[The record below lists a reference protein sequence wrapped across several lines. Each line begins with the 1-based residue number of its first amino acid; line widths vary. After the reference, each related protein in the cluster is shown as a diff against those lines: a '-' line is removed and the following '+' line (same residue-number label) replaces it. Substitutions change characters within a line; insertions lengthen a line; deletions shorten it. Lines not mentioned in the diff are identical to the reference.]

1 MCGVILSP
9 QNTIGR
15 DVLAEIALL
24 RRSGNISKEIDEL
37 LGRVET
43 TLTFLENRFR
53 SVADSAVDAII
64 SSTSDDRIVF
74 WNNGASNIFGYTED
88 EVLGKSVTMLI
99 PPSLREAHRKGLKRF
114 LKTRVPKIIGK
125 KVELQGLAKGK
136 REFPIELSLAVW
148 ETRDELSFS
157 GIIRDIT
164 ERKKAQQALEDLNA
178 QAMRRT
184 EELETLIQMV
194 AHDLKAP
201 VVTIGGL
208 LRLLERKVACLTN
221 EPDVEN
227 IFRQLRLSSKTLEN
241 FLADLL
247 DALAVEKTQNAL
259 ESFELD
265 KLLREVCENLDDEI
279 SVKGIQ
285 VDLTNCSPV
294 TVSGDRNRIRQ
305 VLENL
310 IMNAVKHMGNPQHP
324 LIQATI
330 SQDDD
335 EVVTTVADNGIGIPK
350 EYHERIFDRFFRVPK
365 ADGAKGTGLGLSIV
379 KQIVESHGGRAWVE
393 SEEGKGAAFHFSLP
407 KAKALPGKE
416 SSGG

>member
-1 MCGVILSP
+1 MILSP

-15 DVLAEIALL
+15 DLLAEIALL
-24 RRSGNISKEIDEL
+24 RRSGNISKEIDDL
-37 LGRVET
+37 LSRIET
-43 TLTFLENRFR
+43 ALTFLENRFR

-64 SSTSDDRIVF
+64 STTSDDKIVF

-99 PPSLREAHRKGLKRF
+99 PPSLREAHQRGRKRF
-114 LKTRVPKIIGK
+114 LETGIPKIIGK
-125 KVELQGLAKGK
+125 KVELQALAKGG

-148 ETRDELSFS
+148 KTKDELCFS

-164 ERKKAQQALEDLNA
+164 ERKRAQQALEDLNA

-184 EELETLIQMV
+184 DELETLIQMV

-208 LRLLERKVACLTN
+208 LRLLERKVACITA

-265 KLLREVCENLDDEI
+265 KLLREVFDSLGDEI
-279 SVKGIQ
+279 HVKGIE
-285 VDLTNCSPV
+285 VDLTECTPV

-310 IMNAVKHMGNPQHP
+310 IMNAVKHMGAPPHP
-324 LIQATI
+324 VIKAAI
-330 SQDDD
+330 SEDGE

-350 EYHERIFDRFFRVPK
+350 EYHERIFDRFFRIPK
-365 ADGAKGTGLGLSIV
+365 ANGVKGSGLGLSIV
-379 KQIVESHGGRAWVE
+379 KQIVESHGGRVWVE
-393 SEEGKGAAFHFSLP
+393 SEEGKGASFLFSLP
-407 KAKALPGKE
+407 KAGVSPGKA
-416 SSGG
+416 SNGR

>member
-1 MCGVILSP
+1 MSP

-15 DVLAEIALL
+15 DLLAEIALL
-24 RRSGNISKEIDEL
+24 RRSGNISKEIDDL
-37 LGRVET
+37 LSRIET
-43 TLTFLENRFR
+43 ALTFLENRFR

-64 SSTSDDRIVF
+64 STTSDDKIVF

-99 PPSLREAHRKGLKRF
+99 PPSLREAHQRGRKRF
-114 LKTRVPKIIGK
+114 LETGVPKIIGK
-125 KVELQGLAKGK
+125 KVELQALAKGG

-148 ETRDELSFS
+148 KTKDELCFS

-164 ERKKAQQALEDLNA
+164 ERKRAQQALEDLNA

-184 EELETLIQMV
+184 DELETLIQMV

-208 LRLLERKVACLTN
+208 LRLLERKVACITA

-265 KLLREVCENLDDEI
+265 KLLREVFDSLGDEI
-279 SVKGIQ
+279 HVKGIE
-285 VDLTNCSPV
+285 VDLTECTPV

-310 IMNAVKHMGNPQHP
+310 IMNAVKHMGAPPHP
-324 LIQATI
+324 VIKAAI
-330 SQDDD
+330 SEDGE

-350 EYHERIFDRFFRVPK
+350 EYHERIFDRFFRIPK
-365 ADGAKGTGLGLSIV
+365 ANGVKGSGLGLSIV
-379 KQIVESHGGRAWVE
+379 KQIVESHGGRVWVE
-393 SEEGKGAAFHFSLP
+393 SEEGKGASFLFSLP
-407 KAKALPGKE
+407 KAGVSPGKA
-416 SSGG
+416 SNGR

>member
-1 MCGVILSP
+1 MSP

-15 DVLAEIALL
+15 DLLAEIALL
-24 RRSGNISKEIDEL
+24 RRSGNISKEIDDL
-37 LGRVET
+37 LSRIET
-43 TLTFLENRFR
+43 ALTFLENRFR

-64 SSTSDDRIVF
+64 STTSDDKIVF

-99 PPSLREAHRKGLKRF
+99 PPSLREAHQRGRKRF
-114 LKTRVPKIIGK
+114 LETGIPKIIGK
-125 KVELQGLAKGK
+125 KVELQALAKGG

-148 ETRDELSFS
+148 KTKDELCFS

-164 ERKKAQQALEDLNA
+164 ERKRAQQALEDLNA

-184 EELETLIQMV
+184 DELETLIQMV

-208 LRLLERKVACLTN
+208 LRLLERKVACITA

-265 KLLREVCENLDDEI
+265 KLLREVFDSLGDEI
-279 SVKGIQ
+279 HVKGIE
-285 VDLTNCSPV
+285 VDLTECTPV

-310 IMNAVKHMGNPQHP
+310 IMNAVKHMGAPPHP
-324 LIQATI
+324 VIKAAI
-330 SQDDD
+330 SEDGE

-350 EYHERIFDRFFRVPK
+350 EYHERIFDRFFRIPK
-365 ADGAKGTGLGLSIV
+365 ANGVKGSGLGLSIV
-379 KQIVESHGGRAWVE
+379 KQIVESHGGRVWVE
-393 SEEGKGAAFHFSLP
+393 SEEGKGASFLFSLP
-407 KAKALPGKE
+407 KAGVSPGKA
-416 SSGG
+416 SNGR

>member
-1 MCGVILSP
+1 VILSP

-15 DVLAEIALL
+15 DLLAEIALL
-24 RRSGNISKEIDEL
+24 RRSGNISKEIDDL
-37 LGRVET
+37 LSRIET
-43 TLTFLENRFR
+43 ALTFLENRFR

-64 SSTSDDRIVF
+64 STTSDDKIVF

-99 PPSLREAHRKGLKRF
+99 PPSLREAHQRGRKRF
-114 LKTRVPKIIGK
+114 LETGIPKIIGK
-125 KVELQGLAKGK
+125 KVELQALAKGG

-148 ETRDELSFS
+148 KTKDELCFS

-164 ERKKAQQALEDLNA
+164 ERKRAQQALEDLNA

-184 EELETLIQMV
+184 DELETLIQMV

-208 LRLLERKVACLTN
+208 LRLLERKVACITA

-265 KLLREVCENLDDEI
+265 KLLREVFDSLGDEI
-279 SVKGIQ
+279 HVKGIE
-285 VDLTNCSPV
+285 VDLTECTPV

-310 IMNAVKHMGNPQHP
+310 IMNAVKHMGAPPHP
-324 LIQATI
+324 VIKAAI
-330 SQDDD
+330 SEDGE

-350 EYHERIFDRFFRVPK
+350 EYHERIFDRFFRIPK
-365 ADGAKGTGLGLSIV
+365 ANGVKGSGLGLSIV
-379 KQIVESHGGRAWVE
+379 KQIVESHGGRVWVE
-393 SEEGKGAAFHFSLP
+393 SEEGKGASFLFSLP
-407 KAKALPGKE
+407 KAGVSPGKA
-416 SSGG
+416 SNGR

>member
-1 MCGVILSP
+1 LSP

-15 DVLAEIALL
+15 DLLAEIALL
-24 RRSGNISKEIDEL
+24 RRSGNISKEIDDL
-37 LGRVET
+37 LSRIET
-43 TLTFLENRFR
+43 ALTFLENRFR

-64 SSTSDDRIVF
+64 STTSDDKIVF

-99 PPSLREAHRKGLKRF
+99 PPSLREAHQRGRKRF
-114 LKTRVPKIIGK
+114 LETGIPKIIGK
-125 KVELQGLAKGK
+125 KVELQALAKGG

-148 ETRDELSFS
+148 KTKDELCFS

-164 ERKKAQQALEDLNA
+164 ERKRAQQALEDLNA

-184 EELETLIQMV
+184 DELETLIQMV

-208 LRLLERKVACLTN
+208 LRLLERKVACITA

-265 KLLREVCENLDDEI
+265 KLLREVFDSLGDEI
-279 SVKGIQ
+279 HVKGIE
-285 VDLTNCSPV
+285 VDLTECTPV

-310 IMNAVKHMGNPQHP
+310 IMNAVKHMGAPPHP
-324 LIQATI
+324 VIKAAI
-330 SQDDD
+330 SEDGE

-350 EYHERIFDRFFRVPK
+350 EYHERIFDRFFRIPK
-365 ADGAKGTGLGLSIV
+365 ANGVKGSGLGLSIV
-379 KQIVESHGGRAWVE
+379 KQIVESHGGRVWVE
-393 SEEGKGAAFHFSLP
+393 SEEGKGASFLFSLP
-407 KAKALPGKE
+407 KAGVSPGKA
-416 SSGG
+416 SNGR

>member
-1 MCGVILSP
+1 LSP

-15 DVLAEIALL
+15 DLLAEIALL
-24 RRSGNISKEIDEL
+24 RRSGNISKEIDDL
-37 LGRVET
+37 LSRIET
-43 TLTFLENRFR
+43 ALTFLENRFR

-64 SSTSDDRIVF
+64 STTSDDKIVF

-99 PPSLREAHRKGLKRF
+99 PPSLREAHQRGRKRF
-114 LKTRVPKIIGK
+114 LETGVPKIIGK
-125 KVELQGLAKGK
+125 KVELQALAKGG

-148 ETRDELSFS
+148 KTKDELCFS

-164 ERKKAQQALEDLNA
+164 ERKRAQQALEDLNA

-184 EELETLIQMV
+184 DELETLIQMV

-208 LRLLERKVACLTN
+208 LRLLERKVACITA

-265 KLLREVCENLDDEI
+265 KLLREVFDSLGDEI
-279 SVKGIQ
+279 HVKGIE
-285 VDLTNCSPV
+285 VDLTECTPV

-310 IMNAVKHMGNPQHP
+310 IMNAVKHMGAPPHP
-324 LIQATI
+324 VIKAAI
-330 SQDDD
+330 SEDGE

-350 EYHERIFDRFFRVPK
+350 EYHERIFDRFFRIPK
-365 ADGAKGTGLGLSIV
+365 ANGVKGSGLGLSIV
-379 KQIVESHGGRAWVE
+379 KQIVESHGGRVWVE
-393 SEEGKGAAFHFSLP
+393 SEEGKGASFLFSLP
-407 KAKALPGKE
+407 KAGVSPGKA
-416 SSGG
+416 SNGR